1 MIGSSFG
8 VFEYGLLSLSCSLSF
23 TCRGRKGWKS
33 EESERQRRR
42 RRPAYHPRRK
52 KKTIGELWAQYKR
65 SVGCFHCGATKKTL
79 DFAHFKASGTSEE
92 PRVSQ
97 MMQYIIKS
105 HRKQYVRKL
114 GRELAKGGL
123 LCRACHVEQKKSP
136 SWVAKYKKEGAD
148 HWPDFINEY
157 TSISDGLDDYFFLFL
172 FFFSFFFLFFFLFNF
187 FKKILFYPFL
197 SFSLFFY

>member
-1 MIGSSFG
+1 MPRSK
-8 VFEYGLLSLSCSLSF
+8 GLEIRRKRTTTTTTTPSLSP
-23 TCRGRKGWKS
+23 
-33 EESERQRRR
+33 EE
-42 RRPAYHPRRK
+42 K

-157 TSISDGLDDYFFLFL
+157 TSISDGLDD
-172 FFFSFFFLFFFLFNF
+172 
-187 FKKILFYPFL
+187 
-197 SFSLFFY
+197 